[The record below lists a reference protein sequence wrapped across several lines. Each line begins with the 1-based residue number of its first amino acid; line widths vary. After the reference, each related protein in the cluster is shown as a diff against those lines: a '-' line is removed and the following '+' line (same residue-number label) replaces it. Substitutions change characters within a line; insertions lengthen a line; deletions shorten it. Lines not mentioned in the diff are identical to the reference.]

1 MKAFDLFL
9 KFVVTADLKREIHTL
24 SGGEQQ
30 RIALIR
36 LILKNPKFILADEP
50 TGSLDAK
57 NGQKIIK
64 ALLSLKAKDRVII
77 IATHD
82 QLIAKQC
89 DEIINVEDYRV

>member
-9 KFVVTADLKREIHTL
+9 KFVVTADLKRKIHTL

-57 NGQKIIK
+57 MVRK
-64 ALLSLKAKDRVII
+64 LLKHSSV
-77 IATHD
+77 
-82 QLIAKQC
+82 
-89 DEIINVEDYRV
+89 

>member
-9 KFVVTADLKREIHTL
+9 KFVVTADLKRKIHTL

-57 NGQKIIK
+57 NDQKIIK

>member
-1 MKAFDLFL
+1 MQVGSIMKYIIDYC
-9 KFVVTADLKREIHTL
+9 
-24 SGGEQQ
+24 
-30 RIALIR
+30 
-36 LILKNPKFILADEP
+36 
-50 TGSLDAK
+50 
-57 NGQKIIK
+57 QKIIK